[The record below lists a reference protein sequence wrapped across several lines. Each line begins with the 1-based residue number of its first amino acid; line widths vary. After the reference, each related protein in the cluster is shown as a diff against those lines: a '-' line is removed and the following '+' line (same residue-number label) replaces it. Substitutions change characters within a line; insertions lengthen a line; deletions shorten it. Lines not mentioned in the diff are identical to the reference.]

1 MHTLPLRR
9 PPHSY
14 PARKPGQTAASAL
27 NIIDISFQEESSK
40 SGQAGKSVLAAWQ
53 IQRLNAYIDE
63 CMGTRIR
70 TMDLAAALELSV
82 SHFSRIFKQSFG
94 VSPRIYILHR
104 RIASACNTMLLSDL
118 HLTDIAYMHGFC
130 DQSHFNRVFNS
141 VHEVSP
147 QEWRRLNKLSQSA
160 TDYRAA
166 LALNAVAA

>member
-9 PPHSY
+9 PPHTN

-40 SGQAGKSVLAAWQ
+40 PEQGGKNVLAAWQ
-53 IQRLNAYIDE
+53 IQRLNTYIDE
-63 CMGTRIR
+63 CMATRIR

-82 SHFSRIFKQSFG
+82 SHFSRIFKQSLG
-94 VSPRIYILHR
+94 VSPRIYILQR
-104 RIASACNTMLLSDL
+104 RIATACSSMLLSDL

-130 DQSHFNRVFNS
+130 DQSHFTRVFNS
-141 VHEVSP
+141 VHGVSP